1 MALGGYKSTENQP
14 FRHRNDENNE
24 GQNENYSRRQF
35 FSGLLGQA
43 ARCCRSAAES
53 PDILDADVVSDTA

>member
-35 FSGLLGQA
+35 FSGLLGLLA
-43 ARCCRSAAES
+43 SVEGPRSNVASA
-53 PDILDADVVSDTA
+53 PH